1 MITSIT
7 AKRHMETNWRC
18 PLLVGRLSVSVL
30 CRAYCS
36 RCTMARRRSRLALS
50 PTISCATRCPPHQS
64 FDCYCCSHFFGLSW
78 IINPPLPPR
87 LTAWDAP
94 CPKQPG
100 ALDSCLPPLLWPTL
114 GFSASSYTN
123 SQVPTVTYRDGGDS
137 WGTSWPLKLVPWLL
151 LSRRF
156 QGFLTSAREIGGLG
170 ALRHLDYTPW
180 QHYSPRCTGLT
191 DVLRQR
197 GSVHKKVLY
206 CCCLVSLPSTTDFR
220 PPVRMWGQS
229 GPIPG
234 CH

>member
-1 MITSIT
+1 MITIT

-18 PLLVGRLSVSVL
+18 PLLVGRLSVL

-36 RCTMARRRSRLALS
+36 RCTMARRRSSLALS
-50 PTISCATRCPPHQS
+50 PTISCATLVPATQIASFGSLLLCFWAKCGSSPLIDRLPASDAPSCPGRL
-64 FDCYCCSHFFGLSW
+64 CCSSSL
-78 IINPPLPPR
+78 
-87 LTAWDAP
+87 
-94 CPKQPG
+94 
-100 ALDSCLPPLLWPTL
+100 LPPLLWPTL

-137 WGTSWPLKLVPWLL
+137 WGTSWPLKLL